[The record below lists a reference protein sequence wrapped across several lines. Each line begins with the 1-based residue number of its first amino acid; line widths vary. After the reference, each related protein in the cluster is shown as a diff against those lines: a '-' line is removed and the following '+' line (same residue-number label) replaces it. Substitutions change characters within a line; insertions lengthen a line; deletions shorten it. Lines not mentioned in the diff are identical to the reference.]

1 MAGSICYSKA
11 HVLCSALY
19 LVISVFLA
27 RLQAVILLA
36 AGVCQ
41 PQTFG
46 DSDNQGQ
53 QPAARLSQPP
63 LTAADQTFLC
73 PLNSS

>member
-1 MAGSICYSKA
+1 MAGSIRDSEA

-19 LVISVFLA
+19 LIVSVFLA
-27 RLQAVILLA
+27 CLQAAILLA

-41 PQTFG
+41 PQAFG

-63 LTAADQTFLC
+63 LAAAQTSLC
-73 PLNSS
+73 ALNSS